1 MPTSVANQLIGG
13 STSAVPPRAVN
24 SSGLGLHLSY
34 VPVLMPPVSP
44 QPQSSAPASPDP
56 PPWFLQGGGISGAT
70 ARAVRW
76 EETPL
81 GGPDGWPAT
90 LKTTLATMFRARQ
103 PMFLWW
109 GQDLIQFYNDA
120 YLPSFGNG
128 KHPRAMGQAGRE
140 CWQEIWPIIGPQID
154 DAMER
159 GIASWNEDSLVPIL
173 RNGRNEEVYW
183 TYTYSP
189 AFGETGAVEGTL
201 VICTETTNRVLGERR
216 AHMLHALVGETSVAS
231 DRTSLIARALET
243 IGRATADIPFAGIYE
258 RHPATAV
265 LAPVATVG
273 IDAPSARAVGERV
286 RVELARRSDAGP
298 LLVSSGEEPARAP
311 DIYVA
316 PLPARAAERS
326 SLLVMGLSARLSIDE
341 PYRRFL
347 EQVSGHLQ
355 LAKTRVDQTADR
367 SAIDLE
373 RRSLVEQTDTE
384 REQLLGE
391 LQSASRAKDEF
402 LAMLGHELRNP
413 LSPIITALR
422 LMRQKNPGV
431 LTREQQVIER
441 QVNHLIR
448 LVDDLLDV
456 SKIARGK
463 VELRREIVDLADV
476 AAKAVE
482 MASDLLEQRHH
493 RLSIHCEK
501 GRFLCHADPIRLA
514 QVIANLLTNAARYT
528 DPGGDIA
535 LSVTAHDGQ
544 LILTVEDNGIGISPE
559 MLTRVF
565 NLFEQAARSAD
576 RAQGGLGLGLSL
588 VKNLVAL
595 HGGTVSAHSDG
606 PGRGSTF
613 TVCLPVALDQI
624 SQDAAVRHRASP
636 TPASSGRVLI
646 VDDNIDAAELL
657 QHALEATGYAV
668 EMATDPITAL
678 DVAVRFA
685 PEVAI
690 LDIGLPVID
699 GYELATRLLALP
711 EVANCR
717 LIALTG
723 YGQEHDRRRSLDA
736 GFHEHLVKPV
746 DVDRLIRLV
755 EAVRAAPPSL
765 LPSSSA

>member
-1 MPTSVANQLIGG
+1 MPPTAAK
-13 STSAVPPRAVN
+13 T
-24 SSGLGLHLSY
+24 SGLGSELSY
-34 VPVLMPPVSP
+34 VPGLMPPDST
-44 QPQSSAPASPDP
+44 
-56 PPWFLQGGGISGAT
+56 PWFLQGGGISGAT

-81 GGPDGWPAT
+81 GRPDGWPST

-109 GQDLIQFYNDA
+109 GPDLIQFYNDG
-120 YLPSFGNG
+120 YLPSFGRG

-154 DAMER
+154 DVMER
-159 GIASWNEDSLVPIL
+159 GIGSWNEDSLVPIL

-189 AFGETGAVEGTL
+189 VFGETGTVEGTL

-231 DRTSLIARALET
+231 DRASLIAKALET
-243 IGRATADIPFAGIYE
+243 IGRAKADIPFAGIYE
-258 RHPATAV
+258 HSPRGAGFPHA
-265 LAPVATVG
+265 ATVG
-273 IDAPSARAVGERV
+273 MDAPTTRDVASRIDAT
-286 RVELARRSDAGP
+286 LARRAGTGAFMISAGDP
-298 LLVSSGEEPARAP
+298 TTASPDGAP
-311 DIYVA
+311 ENGVRDVYVA
-316 PLPARAAERS
+316 PLPARNDETPS
-326 SLLVMGLSARLSIDE
+326 FLVLGLSPQLSIDE

-355 LAKTRVDQTADR
+355 LAKTRVDQSADR
-367 SAIDLE
+367 AAIDLE
-373 RRSLVEQTDTE
+373 RRSLVEQTDAE
-384 REQLLGE
+384 REELLGE

-422 LMRQKNPGV
+422 LMRHKNQGLIP
-431 LTREQQVIER
+431 REQQVIER
-441 QVNHLIR
+441 QVNHLTR

-463 VELRREIVDLADV
+463 VELRREIVDLSDV
-476 AAKAVE
+476 TAKAVE
-482 MASDLLEQRHH
+482 MASDLFEQRHH
-493 RLSIHCEK
+493 RLAIRCEK
-501 GRFLCHADPIRLA
+501 GRFLCYADPIRLA

-528 DPGGDIA
+528 DLGGDIQ
-535 LSVTAHDGQ
+535 LSVAAQDGH
-544 LILTVEDNGIGISPE
+544 LRLTVEDNGIGIASE
-559 MLTRVF
+559 MLPRVF

-576 RAQGGLGLGLSL
+576 RAQGGLGIGLAL

-595 HGGTVSAHSDG
+595 HGGTVSADSEG
-606 PGRGSTF
+606 LGRGSTF
-613 TVCLPVALDQI
+613 TVCLP
-624 SQDAAVRHRASP
+624 AARGQTVGETATQPRT
-636 TPASSGRVLI
+636 TPAAERTGRVLI

-657 QHALEATGYAV
+657 QHALEASGYAV

-678 DVAVRFA
+678 DVAARFA

-711 EVANCR
+711 EATDCR

-755 EAVRAAPPSL
+755 EAVRAAPPS
-765 LPSSSA
+765 PSANV

>member
-1 MPTSVANQLIGG
+1 
-13 STSAVPPRAVN
+13 
-24 SSGLGLHLSY
+24 
-34 VPVLMPPVSP
+34 MPP
-44 QPQSSAPASPDP
+44 DET
-56 PPWFLQGGGISGAT
+56 PWFLQGGGISGAT

-81 GGPDGWPAT
+81 GRPEGWPST
-90 LKTTLATMFRARQ
+90 LKTILATMFRARQ

-109 GQDLIQFYNDA
+109 GPDLIQFYNDA
-120 YLPSFGNG
+120 YLPSFGQG
-128 KHPRAMGQAGRE
+128 KHPRAMGQQGRE

-154 DAMER
+154 DVMER
-159 GIASWNEDSLVPIL
+159 GIGSWNEDSLVPIM

-183 TYTYSP
+183 MYTYSP
-189 AFGETGAVEGTL
+189 VFGESGRVEGTL

-216 AHMLHALVGETSVAS
+216 AHMLHALVGETSVAGDS
-231 DRTSLIARALET
+231 ASLTAKALEI

-258 RHPATAV
+258 QGPAGGQFV
-265 LAPVATVG
+265 RGATVG
-273 IDAPSARAVGERV
+273 MDAPAASDVAARIGAA
-286 RVELARRSDAGP
+286 LARRAGTGP
-298 LLVSSGEEPARAP
+298 FLISSGEPVAPAP
-311 DIYVA
+311 DAAPDNAVRDVYIA
-316 PLPARAAERS
+316 PLPARSGETPS
-326 SLLVMGLSARLSIDE
+326 FLVMGLSPQLSIDE

-355 LAKTRVDQTADR
+355 LAKTRVDQGADR
-367 SAIDLE
+367 AASERE
-373 RRSLVEQTDTE
+373 RRSLVEQTDAE
-384 REQLLGE
+384 REELLGE

-422 LMRQKNPGV
+422 LMRQKSQGV
-431 LTREQQVIER
+431 VPREQQVIER
-441 QVNHLIR
+441 QVNHLTR

-463 VELRREIVDLADV
+463 VELRREIVDVCDV
-476 AAKAVE
+476 TAKAVE

-493 RLSIHCEK
+493 RLAIHCEK
-501 GRFLCHADPIRLA
+501 GRFLCYADPIRLA

-528 DPGGDIA
+528 DPGGDI
-535 LSVTAHDGQ
+535 Q
-544 LILTVEDNGIGISPE
+544 LTVVAQDSHVLLTVEDNGIGIAAE
-559 MLTRVF
+559 MLPRVF

-576 RAQGGLGLGLSL
+576 RAQGGLGIGLAL

-606 PGRGSTF
+606 LGRGSRF
-613 TVCLPVALDQI
+613 TVSLP
-624 SQDAAVRHRASP
+624 AARGQTAGEGAILTR
-636 TPASSGRVLI
+636 PAPAAGRTGRVLI
-646 VDDNIDAAELL
+646 VDDNLDAAELL
-657 QHALEATGYAV
+657 QRALEESGYAV

-678 DVAVRFA
+678 DVAARFA

-711 EVANCR
+711 EAADCR

-746 DVDRLIRLV
+746 DVDRLVRLV
-755 EAVRAAPPSL
+755 EVVRAAPPS
-765 LPSSSA
+765 PSANA